1 MGVLWRKECD
11 VGRGICMLGIS
22 KFSILVHRG
31 CKVLRSVQGETVWGA
46 ERVKLIQRDDLGV

>member
-1 MGVLWRKECD
+1 
-11 VGRGICMLGIS
+11 MLGIS

-46 ERVKLIQRDDLGV
+46 ERIKLIQRDDLGV